1 MCSCI
6 NWPESG
12 FNFTCALSSLRVYCN
27 LIKLMLGILRFDTKE
42 GMRYISFSLG
52 CLWWGDIGVASVP
65 DYQLYWFS
73 CSPSCYCNGTKS
85 LESAHIWQVIWRVSL
100 KWWEDK
106 LEASSGYI
114 LLLVDFHFDCALSW
128 HFLEEDHYW
137 IGFLIPIPFATN
149 IASVL
154 FNPKNMH

>member
-73 CSPSCYCNGTKS
+73 CSPSCYCLMAQKAWNLLIFDRLYGGF
-85 LESAHIWQVIWRVSL
+85 HWN
-100 KWWEDK
+100 DD
-106 LEASSGYI
+106 YI

-137 IGFLIPIPFATN
+137 IGFLIPIPFSTN

-154 FNPKNMH
+154 FNPKSMH